1 MAESQASL
9 KLGISRNT
17 ATEWLSDFLIFEP
30 QYLVRQTIASML
42 DPFNERLVTWH
53 ESRLALSLAMIDWH
67 VLRPTIAVVYQSV
80 LPSLLVLP
88 LWRWP
93 RIHLQLNCFATRDT
107 NDWCGIDLGNALFD
121 IDRVG
126 LTLKKS
132 TDFSRVRPF

>member
-53 ESRLALSLAMIDWH
+53 DPRLALSLAMTDWH
-67 VLRPTIAVVYQSV
+67 VLRTTIAVVYQSV

-88 LWRWP
+88 LWRWL
-93 RIHLQLNCFATRDT
+93 RIHLQLNCFCYA
-107 NDWCGIDLGNALFD
+107 GH
-121 IDRVG
+121 
-126 LTLKKS
+126 
-132 TDFSRVRPF
+132 